1 MQGEYVG
8 ETIPQSDGEKAEK
21 IASQL
26 VARGGN
32 AFYAVVYKGG
42 LPGAGWKRRDEMFT
56 GNGVVKDEMAGY
68 LQPMLV
74 IVLTFSSRAKMSSY

>member
-1 MQGEYVG
+1 MVCQGTPNSGVPVPPPCPAAGEEGYVSSIG
-8 ETIPQSDGEKAEK
+8 DR
-21 IASQL
+21 
-26 VARGGN
+26 VGG
-32 AFYAVVYKGG
+32 AM
-42 LPGAGWKRRDEMFT
+42 GA